1 MAKTTIRFKSPS
13 IFQEIFN
20 NIRKGVLELTER
32 KIEELLCED
41 MKESNTEKMAETGRN
56 QKGFTI
62 LTTKNMT
69 EYFNKK

>member
-1 MAKTTIRFKSPS
+1 
-13 IFQEIFN
+13 
-20 NIRKGVLELTER
+20 
-32 KIEELLCED
+32 
-41 MKESNTEKMAETGRN
+41 MKESNIEKMAETSKN